1 MPTIWQPLGLAT
13 NNHHFERLYTMKQ
26 YSFSIVHKTLSQS
39 NTVRAT
45 AASPEIARAQIVLM
59 YGDQYIVADLPCGIM
74 LAHCIHGEIDC
85 SDFPES
91 DKPWLFAQSELI
103 EAV

>member
-1 MPTIWQPLGLAT
+1 M
-13 NNHHFERLYTMKQ
+13 HQ
-26 YSFSIVHKTLSQS
+26 YSFSIVHKTLDRS

-59 YGDQYIVADLPCGIM
+59 YGDQYTVADFPCGIM

-85 SDFPES
+85 SDFPDADTS
-91 DKPWLFAQSELI
+91 WLIDQAKMI
-103 EAV
+103 EA